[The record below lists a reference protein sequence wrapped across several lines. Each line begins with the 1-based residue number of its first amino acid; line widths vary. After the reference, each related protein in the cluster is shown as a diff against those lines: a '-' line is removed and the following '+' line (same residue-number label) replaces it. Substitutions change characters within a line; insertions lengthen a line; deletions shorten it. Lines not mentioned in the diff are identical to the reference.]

1 MNRLNSD
8 KKNFYTSISTKSD
21 FLSSDFLNTSKK
33 SRNITDF
40 EDTSVKDTSVKDTM
54 STMQRFTKSITG
66 KTQNV
71 NNNIPLDNL
80 NIAFIGEVS
89 TGKSTLL
96 NAIFSN
102 KTELAQTSIKR
113 TTMLPTVFIEN
124 NDKKP
129 FNGKEIFEKIKEK
142 NSEIIKDTESGITL
156 ESCNELVFNVGKLDI
171 NILDKHLVNVYDI
184 PGLNDART
192 KNTYY
197 QYLRDNFHKFNVVIF
212 LVDIHSGLNTSDEID
227 ILRLITHNTKKEKD
241 NSRNIFT
248 LVIVNKADDMQI
260 KVDEKTGK
268 EILYID
274 DELNEMYEQ
283 VKLTVKS
290 EFEKLNIL
298 ENLIDIIPLCG
309 IDAYLYRMIKKYSAD
324 FELKDSDIL
333 KIGINQ
339 MGKKFSKKTK
349 ADQRKEVLNIIKD
362 DSFVD
367 DMIKLSGFEGFEKTL
382 CSFLQSN
389 NKIQELL
396 ISNLLLEL
404 SNYPT
409 LVEIFE
415 GETDISKLSQNVD
428 FYMNILTK
436 FKDIDENIYLHYL
449 NIFYQDIDKGIK
461 YIVDNTQ
468 RSIHWFKEYY
478 DSVYDKIINKYFVTV
493 KKNEQYPQYLKQ
505 KVLDDVIDVFKNKK
519 VNISLFIQNIELCVK
534 SKIFKS
540 VSTESKEKDEGI
552 CDTKIV
558 LEALLENIYG
568 KCAIILKST
577 DIQQFINCFNMI
589 IYFYLDDKHFILKFI
604 RFILMN
610 NIEGN
615 LKNYDFLLQKKMF
628 FDMHNEVIM
637 SNYLMCNIFIYY
649 ITPSNKNILYSPVF
663 LNGFVHTENEL
674 EQYYIDMLKK

>member
-1 MNRLNSD
+1 MSIKNIKSVSIENS
-8 KKNFYTSISTKSD
+8 KKN
-21 FLSSDFLNTSKK
+21 
-33 SRNITDF
+33 
-40 EDTSVKDTSVKDTM
+40 
-54 STMQRFTKSITG
+54 
-66 KTQNV
+66 QNM
-71 NNNIPLDNL
+71 NNIPLNNL

-102 KTELAQTSIKR
+102 KTELSQTSIKR

-124 NDKKP
+124 NDKKT
-129 FNGKEIFEKIKEK
+129 FNGKEIFEEIKQK
-142 NSEIIKDTESGITL
+142 NIEIIKNTESGITL

-171 NILDKHLVNVYDI
+171 QILNNFLVNVYDI

-197 QYLRDNFHKFNVVIF
+197 QYLHENFHKFNIVIF

-227 ILRLITHNTKKEKD
+227 ILRLITHNTKKHKD
-241 NSRNIFT
+241 NSRDIFT

-283 VKLTVKS
+283 VQLTVKS
-290 EFEKLNIL
+290 EFEKLDIL

-349 ADQRKEVLNIIKD
+349 TDQRKEVLNIIKD
-362 DSFVD
+362 NTFVD

-382 CSFLQSN
+382 YSFLESN
-389 NKIQELL
+389 NRIQKLL
-396 ISNLLLEL
+396 ISNLLLDL

-409 LVEIFE
+409 LREIFE
-415 GETDISKLSQNVD
+415 KETDITKLNQNVD
-428 FYMNILTK
+428 FYMNKLIK
-436 FKDIDENIYLHYL
+436 FKDIDENIYLDYL
-449 NIFYQDIDKGIK
+449 KIFYNDIDKGIE

-478 DSVYDKIINKYFVTV
+478 DSIYNKIINKYFVTV
-493 KKNEQYPQYLKQ
+493 KKNEQYPEY
-505 KVLDDVIDVFKNKK
+505 FKHKILENVTDIFTNKK
-519 VNISLFIQNIELCVK
+519 LNICLFIQNIELCIK

-540 VSTESKEKDEGI
+540 VSVETKEKDEGI
-552 CDTKIV
+552 CDVKIV
-558 LEALLENIYG
+558 LEALIKNIYG
-568 KCAIILKST
+568 NSAITLKST
-577 DIQQFINCFNMI
+577 DIQSFINCFNMI
-589 IYFYLDDKHFILKFI
+589 IYFYLDDKSFIVKFI
-604 RFILMN
+604 RFILIN
-610 NIEGN
+610 NIEEN
-615 LKNYDFLLQKKMF
+615 LKNCDYILRKKMF

-637 SNYLMCNIFIYY
+637 SNYLMCILFNYTDLLSLSIF
-649 ITPSNKNILYSPVF
+649 LD
-663 LNGFVHTENEL
+663 GFTHTENEL
-674 EQYYIDMLKK
+674 EQYYIDLLQK